1 MAYNQAG
8 MLQAV
13 LARFTR
19 IDITGAPIPG
29 PKNSFWSDS
38 LISISYTAAY
48 NKQDDVSIVNG
59 AGRVCMTYSPPQTLL
74 RMDIGDIN
82 FCYPDPEAIE
92 FLAGGVILTGA
103 GGDPDDP
110 PAIGYAFPPIGTD
123 PKPFGVGMEL
133 WSSQVQ
139 QGAVTGYFHWLMPR
153 TFLQFTKDQQL
164 NGTDPYN
171 TGLEGISVENP
182 NWGDGPD
189 GQWSYPISSRCCQ
202 WVQEQN
208 LPTYEYGYAPVGNVT
223 LTAPTGLATG
233 AVTATSVALTWNAV
247 ATATT
252 YQVQVSID
260 SGSTWTDVTSGNGGA
275 PATPSATIGGLTA
288 STPYRFRVAAVDSS
302 SVRGAYSTTVSA
314 TTTA

>member
-1 MAYNQAG
+1 MAYNKSG

-19 IDITGAPIPG
+19 IDITGNPIPG
-29 PKNSFWSDS
+29 PQNSFWTDS

-48 NKQDDVSIVNG
+48 NKQDDISITNG
-59 AGRVCMTYSPPQTLL
+59 SGRVCMTYSPPQTLL

-92 FLAGGVILTGA
+92 FLAGGIVFTEA
-103 GGDPDDP
+103 PVAP
-110 PAIGYAFPPIGTD
+110 ETEPSAIGYAFPPIGVD

-139 QGAVTGYFHWLMPR
+139 QGAVIGYFHWLMPR

-182 NWGDGPD
+182 NWGEGPD
-189 GQWSYPISSRCCQ
+189 GSWTYPISSRCCQ
-202 WVQEQN
+202 WVQEAA
-208 LPTYEYGYAPVGNVT
+208 LPDYSYGYAEVPE
-223 LTAPTGLATG
+223 PT
-233 AVTATSVALTWNAV
+233 
-247 ATATT
+247 
-252 YQVQVSID
+252 
-260 SGSTWTDVTSGNGGA
+260 
-275 PATPSATIGGLTA
+275 P
-288 STPYRFRVAAVDSS
+288 
-302 SVRGAYSTTVSA
+302 
-314 TTTA
+314 

>member
-29 PKNSFWSDS
+29 PKNSFWTDS

-48 NKQDDVSIVNG
+48 NKQDDISITNG

-92 FLAGGVILTGA
+92 FLAGGVVLTGA
-103 GGDPDDP
+103 AQGEEEP
-110 PAIGYAFPPIGTD
+110 PAIGYAFPNIGVD

-139 QGAVTGYFHWLMPR
+139 NGAVVGYFHWLMPR

-171 TGLEGISVENP
+171 TGMEGISVENP

-189 GQWSYPISSRCCQ
+189 GQWTYPISSRCCQ

-208 LPTYEYGYAPVGNVT
+208 LPNYTYGYAPVGDVV
-223 LTAPTGLATG
+223 LPAPTGLATG
-233 AVTATSVALTWNAV
+233 TTTATSVQLTWNPV
-247 ATATT
+247 AAASG
-252 YQVQVSID
+252 YQVQVSTD
-260 SGSTWTDVTSGNGGA
+260 AGGSWTDVTSGNGG
-275 PATPSATIGGLTA
+275 TPGTASTVVGALTA
-288 STPYRFRVAAVDSS
+288 STEYSFRVAGKDGNGTL
-302 SVRGAYSTTVSA
+302 GAYSNAVTA

>member
-1 MAYNQAG
+1 MAYNKAG

-19 IDITGAPIPG
+19 IDIQGNPIPG

-48 NKQDDVSIVNG
+48 NKQDDVSITNG

-92 FLAGGVILTGA
+92 FLAGGVVFTGEESE
-103 GGDPDDP
+103 GET
-110 PAIGYAFPPIGTD
+110 PAIGYAFPNIGVD

-139 QGAVTGYFHWLMPR
+139 NGAVTGYFHWLMPR
-153 TFLQFTKDQQL
+153 TYLQFTKDQQL
-164 NGTDPYN
+164 NGTDAYN

-182 NWGDGPD
+182 NWGTGPD
-189 GQWSYPISSRCCQ
+189 GTWTYPISDRCCQ
-202 WVQEQN
+202 WVQEAA
-208 LPTYEYGYAPVGNVT
+208 LPNYSYGYAAVG
-223 LTAPTGLATG
+223 LLPAPTGLASDAKTS
-233 AVTATSVALTWNAV
+233 TSVDLAWDEVTDA
-247 ATATT
+247 AS
-252 YQVQVSID
+252 YKVQLSTD
-260 SGSTWTDVTSGNGGA
+260 SGSTWTNVTSGNGGE
-275 PATPSATIGGLTA
+275 PDTNSTTVTTLTA
-288 STPYRFRVAAVDSS
+288 STPYKFRVAAVDSDGQLGTWS
-302 SVRGAYSTTVSA
+302 ASIPVATSA
-314 TTTA
+314 T

>member
-92 FLAGGVILTGA
+92 FLAGGVVLTGPQ
-103 GGDPDDP
+103 GQLDEP
-110 PAIGYAFPPIGTD
+110 PAIGYAFPPIGVD

-139 QGAVTGYFHWLMPR
+139 NGAVVGYFHWLMPR

-189 GQWSYPISSRCCQ
+189 NQWSYPISSRCCQ

-208 LPTYEYGYAPVGNVT
+208 LPDYSYGYAEVVGSG
-223 LTAPTGLATG
+223 LGAPGSLATG
-233 AVTATSVALTWNAV
+233 TVGATSVGLTWSAV
-247 ATATT
+247 ASATS
-252 YQVQVSID
+252 YRVQVSSD
-260 SGSTWTDVTSGNGGA
+260 SGATWVDVSAGNGGS
-275 PATPSATIGGLTA
+275 PSTNSTTVGGLTTA
-288 STPYRFRVAAVDSS
+288 TEYRFKVAAVDSS
-302 SVRGAYSTTVSA
+302 GNRGAYSSTVTA
-314 TTTA
+314 TTS